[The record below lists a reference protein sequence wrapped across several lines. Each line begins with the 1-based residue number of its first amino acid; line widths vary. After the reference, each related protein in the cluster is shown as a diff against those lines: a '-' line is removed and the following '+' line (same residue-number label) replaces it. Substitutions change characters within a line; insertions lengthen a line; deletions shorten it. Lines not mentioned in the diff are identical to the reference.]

1 MPTYISLVNYTQQGI
16 EKVKES
22 PARLDAAR
30 KAYEAVGAKLL
41 QFYLVMGRYD
51 IMVICEA
58 PDDKTAAKLALM
70 IGSKG
75 ALRTETFRAF
85 TEDEYRNIVAE
96 LP

>member
-22 PARLDAAR
+22 PDRLNAAKR
-30 KAYEAVGAKLL
+30 AYEGFGAKLQ

-51 IMVICEA
+51 MVVVCEA
-58 PDDKTAAKLALM
+58 PDDKTAAKLALL

-85 TEDEYRNIVAE
+85 TEDEYRKIVAE

>member
-1 MPTYISLVNYTQQGI
+1 MPTYISLVNFTQQGI

-22 PARLDAAR
+22 PARFEAAR

-51 IMVICEA
+51 IVVICEG
-58 PDDKTAAKLALM
+58 PDDKTATKLALM

-85 TEDEYRNIVAE
+85 TEDEYRKIVAE